1 MKTYNQY
8 SQLKHNIFKTRSL
21 WTNVNT
27 VMTSTGTRTGGF
39 LTPGLSSI
47 SPPVK
52 PQLGIILFDIVRGT
66 HEKCIRYRY
75 V

>member
-1 MKTYNQY
+1 MKICDQY
-8 SQLKHNIFKTRSL
+8 SQLKYNIFKTRSL

-27 VMTSTGTRTGGF
+27 VMTSTRTRTGGF

-47 SPPVK
+47 PVK
-52 PQLGIILFDIVRGT
+52 LQLDIILFDIVKGT